1 MAGAGQFGKADEGI
15 FAYWLHCWK
24 ENRPLKYLGF
34 GGQGFQ
40 VRDCLHPRDLVAV
53 LQKQIATPNDNRPAI
68 VNFSGGAASATSL
81 AQLSEWCTNR
91 WGQRAV
97 VSDPTPRTFDLPWV
111 VLDHTLASQVWDWT
125 PQTTSHRILTEIADF
140 ADTQQDWI
148 GYSA

>member
-91 WGQRAV
+91 W
-97 VSDPTPRTFDLPWV
+97 
-111 VLDHTLASQVWDWT
+111 
-125 PQTTSHRILTEIADF
+125 
-140 ADTQQDWI
+140 
-148 GYSA
+148 